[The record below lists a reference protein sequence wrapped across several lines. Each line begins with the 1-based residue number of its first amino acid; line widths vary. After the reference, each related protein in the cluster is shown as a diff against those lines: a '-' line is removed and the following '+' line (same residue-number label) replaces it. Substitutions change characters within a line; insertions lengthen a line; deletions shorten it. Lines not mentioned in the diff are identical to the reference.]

1 MERQGM
7 KRSKLNGYTLIEIM
21 VVVAIIAIIAAF
33 ALPLYSGYIQTGRV
47 GALVNN
53 IATIEVFQ
61 EDYRLRTGAYQAGVY
76 NAGPDA
82 NLQLLGWQPQN
93 NDGTIYTIT
102 VAGLTYDVTATDNA
116 GTTVCRR
123 FPAKVAC

>member
-1 MERQGM
+1 M
-7 KRSKLNGYTLIEIM
+7 KRSKVNGYTLIEIM
-21 VVVAIIAIIAAF
+21 VVVAIIAIIAAV
-33 ALPLYSGYIQTGRV
+33 ALPLYAGYLRTARV
-47 GALVNN
+47 GALIDN

-61 EDYRLRTGAYQAGVY
+61 EDFRLRTGAYQPGVF

-82 NLQLLGWQPQN
+82 NLLVLGWQPQSD
-93 NDGTIYTIT
+93 DGTTYTIT
-102 VAGLTYDVTATDNA
+102 VAGATYDVTGVDTA